1 MTQESRMFV
10 RPALDG
16 LMIPMPDAPAA
27 AMWLPPAGAE
37 VPDDDYW
44 RRRVAQGDVVV
55 ADPPAEPE
63 PASPPAD
70 PAQQE

>member
-1 MTQESRMFV
+1 
-10 RPALDG
+10 
-16 LMIPMPDAPAA
+16 
-27 AMWLPPAGAE
+27 MWLPPAGAE